1 MHSKQKTRKQREPP
15 LPTPGRPADLFPGKM
30 CRERGARGAPFVS
43 AARIWSLGA
52 RLNNNNNKRI
62 PLGGSSQ
69 KSHASKLRGLGTGRA
84 GSQPLSLRVPGQA
97 ERAPPGEAPAPPAGI
112 PGMSPVREAS
122 GRSSRQREGVK
133 PGISRVLLHKFPSS
147 FSSPVKLKP
156 M

>member
-1 MHSKQKTRKQREPP
+1 MCFLTALRFKASS
-15 LPTPGRPADLFPGKM
+15 LPTETNAGVAVPCIQKKRKERETLPPTTGRPADLFPGKM
-30 CRERGARGAPFVS
+30 CSERGGAPFVA

-52 RLNNNNNKRI
+52 RLNNNKRI

-69 KSHASKLRGLGTGRA
+69 KSPARSSGA
-84 GSQPLSLRVPGQA
+84 QPLSQRVPGRA

-133 PGISRVLLHKFPSS
+133 PGISRVLLH
-147 FSSPVKLKP
+147 
-156 M
+156 